1 MDERLEACA
10 EWRDDIAA
18 WLVAQIGPDRESA
31 LLDHL
36 RQCPG
41 CSAEAESLLAV
52 AAMSLGSAP
61 DSPTIDPDLLPPPEL
76 GDRVVG
82 AVRRERGVRRAMAV
96 GVVGF
101 AAVLLLS
108 LVVSISTAHDRKLTG
123 DAMAFSVVP
132 ANGSGTAT
140 VAHDPAGSI
149 VQLTA
154 TGLDPGLTYAL
165 WLTPP
170 GGGYAERVAAG
181 TFRPA
186 PDGHVDT
193 ILRSSIAADEVGRVW
208 VTDPD
213 GDITLDTKVPE

>member
-1 MDERLEACA
+1 MAERLEACP

-18 WLVAQIGPDRESA
+18 WLVAQIPAAREAA

-36 RQCPG
+36 RQCPA
-41 CSAEAESLLAV
+41 CEAEAEGLLAV
-52 AAMSLGSAP
+52 AAMSLGAVL
-61 DSPTIDPDLLPPPEL
+61 DSPAVDPDLLPPPEL

-108 LVVSISTAHDRKLTG
+108 LIVSISSAGDRTLTG
-123 DAMAFSVVP
+123 DTVAFAVVPSNGTASAVVANDLAGSVV
-132 ANGSGTAT
+132 
-140 VAHDPAGSI
+140 
-149 VQLTA
+149 QLRA
-154 TGLDPGLTYAL
+154 TGLEPNTTYSL

-170 GGGYAERVAAG
+170 GGGYSERVAAG

-193 ILRSSIAADEVGRVW
+193 ILRSSMSRDDVGRVW
-208 VTDPD
+208 VTDPK
-213 GDITLDTKVPE
+213 GNIALDTES